1 MLFSDFCRALHCTPL
16 AGIRII
22 EEWAENHST
31 VVCKNIVPYRPWKA
45 GQIYVHD
52 LCPTT
57 IDTVYRW
64 HAGRNKEGTR
74 ES

>member
-1 MLFSDFCRALHCTPL
+1 MSFSDFCRALQCTPL

-22 EEWAENHST
+22 EEWAEKHST
-31 VVCKNIVPYRPWKA
+31 VVCKNLVHCRPWKA

-52 LCPTT
+52 LCPELF
-57 IDTVYRW
+57 DTVYRW